1 MMTAS
6 VVQNSMLLVYV
17 NTTTIGEREG
27 SGRVGGVGEREVGEG
42 VAFFFFFFF
51 LISLKKKKIV

>member
-1 MMTAS
+1 MTAS

-27 SGRVGGVGEREVGEG
+27 SGRVGGGGESEVREG
-42 VAFFFFFFF
+42 VAFFCCFFFR
-51 LISLKKKKIV
+51 LKK